1 MSIEDFHKLMRL
13 LEERLN
19 SDTQKRNSLYKDC
32 EGQKLESVL
41 TINCKSQK
49 NNGSLKLSQSLCYK
63 IA

>member
-19 SDTQKRNSLYKDC
+19 SDIQKCNSLYKDC

-49 NNGSLKLSQSLCYK
+49 TT
-63 IA
+63 AA